1 MFVIPD
7 EFGVQVPK
15 ATIDKTWSDS
25 SNSDKEKII
34 PRMEINSIDINS
46 VNQEAAHPRIV
57 THSVKFDPRIQ
68 PSSYKQPSSQQL
80 HSLSSFQEH
89 NSQKSNNPQSNHQQS
104 NHQPTNHQQ
113 SNYLQSSHQQ
123 SPIKIKRVRINV
135 AGMIFETS
143 LNLLNTLPNTLL
155 GHNIKRARYW
165 DPCRGEF
172 FIDRH
177 RSSFQAILHYYQNG
191 GETLIYPCNVPEGI
205 FASEVRFYQLTP
217 KRTIR
222 NTRNRRVS
230 EDKGAPQGHF

>member
-1 MFVIPD
+1 
-7 EFGVQVPK
+7 
-15 ATIDKTWSDS
+15 
-25 SNSDKEKII
+25 
-34 PRMEINSIDINS
+34 MEINSIDINS
-46 VNQEAAHPRIV
+46 VDQEAAHPKIN
-57 THSVKFDPRIQ
+57 HSVKFDPSIQ
-68 PSSYKQPSSQQL
+68 PPSYQQQSCYQSVHQPSNFQQNNSQQ
-80 HSLSSFQEH
+80 SDPKQ
-89 NSQKSNNPQSNHQQS
+89 SNYQQSNYQQSNHQQS
-104 NHQPTNHQQ
+104 NFQQ
-113 SNYLQSSHQQ
+113 SFYQQ

-155 GHNIKRARYW
+155 GHSIKRSRYW
-165 DPCRGEF
+165 DPYREEF

-205 FASEVRFYQLTP
+205 FANEVRFYQLTP

-222 NTRNRRVS
+222 NTRRRVS